1 MLLRNKKR
9 LDAMKKKNIN
19 YGSLKERGIRKAW
32 DKACVYAY
40 AENENEFRIALFY
53 AGKPFESWVVKEP
66 FNIEKIK
73 SVINTAIGYYSE
85 SPASARRISK
95 RLARYFLKNEA
106 GERLV
111 AYRHGGVL
119 FPKEA

>member
-1 MLLRNKKR
+1 
-9 LDAMKKKNIN
+9 MKKKNIN
-19 YGSLKERGIRKAW
+19 YGSLAERGIRKAW

-40 AENENEFRIALFY
+40 AENENKFRLVLFY

-66 FNIEKIK
+66 FNVEEIRNT
-73 SVINTAIGYYSE
+73 INTAIGYYSE
-85 SPASARRISK
+85 SPAKFRRISK
-95 RLARYFLKNEA
+95 RLARYFQKNEA

-111 AYRHGGVL
+111 TYRNGGVL

>member
-1 MLLRNKKR
+1 
-9 LDAMKKKNIN
+9 MKKKNIN

-40 AENENEFRIALFY
+40 AEKENVFRLVLFY
-53 AGKPFESWVVKEP
+53 AGKPFESWAVKEP
-66 FNIEKIK
+66 FNVEEIGGT
-73 SVINTAIGYYSE
+73 INISIGYYSK
-85 SPASARRISK
+85 SPASVRRNSK
-95 RLARYFLKNEA
+95 RLARYFLENEA

-111 AYRHGGVL
+111 TYRHGGVL